1 MDNPSIPAFE
11 EFVPLDVDVRKQV
24 LEAEGTKEDV
34 PKLSLDDDTQDKL
47 QMKILCYMS
56 MLVERLECIYVFC
69 RQFRAEGPLTLH
81 VFWA

>member
-1 MDNPSIPAFE
+1 M
-11 EFVPLDVDVRKQV
+11 FVPLDIDVGEQV

-34 PKLSLDDDTQDKL
+34 PKLSLDDDTKDKL

-56 MLVERLECIYVFC
+56 MLVERLECICVFC
-69 RQFRAEGPLTLH
+69 RQFRANGAVTLH